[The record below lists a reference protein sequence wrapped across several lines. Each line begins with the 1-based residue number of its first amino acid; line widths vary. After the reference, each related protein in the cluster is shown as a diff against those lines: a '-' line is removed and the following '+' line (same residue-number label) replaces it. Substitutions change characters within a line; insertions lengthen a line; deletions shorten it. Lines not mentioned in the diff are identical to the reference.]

1 MILLIICGSLSKDV
15 LYVHSDRI
23 NITRHMKETITYVAL
38 DFQQEIKKA
47 KNISSVD
54 KGFELPDGRIFYI
67 GDGGFQCRKV
77 LLQPS
82 LVGKGPTRIHENVY
96 ISIIKSDVD
105 IRKDLFAYIM
115 LIGGSTMFPC
125 IVERMSKKSLLLF
138 QGERISR

>member
-1 MILLIICGSLSKDV
+1 M
-15 LYVHSDRI
+15 YVHSDRI